1 MKNAGLA
8 LDCRC
13 HFRPITDNDRES
25 LGFVDCSDQGIA
37 AGPRRP
43 LFLQKSPHI
52 MQAVDG
58 ILRYSIG
65 REYQAAVGTEPDL
78 NRTVDIHRGRAG
90 RNSSGGRERSRNTIL
105 GNIPKGIRQ
114 RCTTQCT

>member
-52 MQAVDG
+52 MQVVEADTAARLIVREA
-58 ILRYSIG
+58 LRA
-65 REYQAAVGTEPDL
+65 EAA
-78 NRTVDIHRGRAG
+78 R
-90 RNSSGGRERSRNTIL
+90 
-105 GNIPKGIRQ
+105 
-114 RCTTQCT
+114 